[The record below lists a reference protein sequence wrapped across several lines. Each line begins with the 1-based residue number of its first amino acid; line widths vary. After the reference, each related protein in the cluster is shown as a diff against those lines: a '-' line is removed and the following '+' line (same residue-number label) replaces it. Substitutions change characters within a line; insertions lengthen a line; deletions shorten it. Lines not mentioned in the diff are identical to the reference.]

1 MNTGKLDIS
10 LARELND
17 LQKQGRAKS
26 LERNLEEYIPP
37 RGKFGPRYKLV
48 GNDNEFIR
56 LNSNSYLSL
65 SNHPH
70 LMAASDKAI
79 REFGVGP
86 CAVRLLAST
95 SKFFKLY

>member
-1 MNTGKLDIS
+1 MSTGKLDIS
-10 LARELND
+10 LAQELND
-17 LQKQGRAKS
+17 FQERGRTKS

-65 SNHPH
+65 SNHPQ
-70 LMAASDKAI
+70 LMTAADKAI

-86 CAVRLLAST
+86 GAVRLVAST
-95 SKFFKLY
+95 TKFF